1 MTCFFSFQIIKIIHK
16 RSAEKLLNG
25 CLANGGL
32 YIKIGQGLSA
42 INHILPTEYIE
53 TLKKLE
59 DKCLTR
65 TRDEVRKLFIQ
76 DFGSPPEKIFHS
88 FDYEP
93 IAAASLA
100 QVFRAK
106 TKKGQDVA
114 VKVQYIDLQRRFQ
127 GDIGTILFL
136 QSLVA
141 LVHKNYDF
149 GWVLRDLQNSLK
161 MELDFINEGQ
171 NSEHAA
177 MDLAKFKFVYIP
189 KVLWEYTNKRV
200 LTTEFINGYKI
211 SDMESLKKEKI
222 NLADLDSKL
231 FRTFGEQIFRTGF
244 VHADPHPGN
253 VFVRKNKS
261 GKVELVLLDHGL
273 YENLDADVRENLC
286 RFWEA
291 IVLKD
296 YRAMQKYSKA
306 LNVPDY
312 EIFAEILLQR
322 PLEMKGTFS
331 TKLSDEDIKYM
342 TDMAR
347 KRFDLIMKTLKD
359 MPRNI
364 IFVIRNLNT
373 VRSIAREHGDIV
385 DRPRIMARCA
395 LHSLRSTHKGLFGFF
410 SYIRRKLNF
419 EYQLW
424 KMSFQFW
431 LVSTYLSLLT
441 KLGRSPDTS
450 HLLDV
455 EVNV

>member
-1 MTCFFSFQIIKIIHK
+1 
-16 RSAEKLLNG
+16 
-25 CLANGGL
+25 
-32 YIKIGQGLSA
+32 
-42 INHILPTEYIE
+42 
-53 TLKKLE
+53 
-59 DKCLTR
+59 
-65 TRDEVRKLFIQ
+65 
-76 DFGSPPEKIFHS
+76 
-88 FDYEP
+88 
-93 IAAASLA
+93 
-100 QVFRAK
+100 
-106 TKKGQDVA
+106 
-114 VKVQYIDLQRRFQ
+114 
-127 GDIGTILFL
+127 
-136 QSLVA
+136 
-141 LVHKNYDF
+141 
-149 GWVLRDLQNSLK
+149 

-331 TKLSDEDIKYM
+331 TKVTQPYWRAFL
-342 TDMAR
+342 
-347 KRFDLIMKTLKD
+347 
-359 MPRNI
+359 
-364 IFVIRNLNT
+364 
-373 VRSIAREHGDIV
+373 
-385 DRPRIMARCA
+385 
-395 LHSLRSTHKGLFGFF
+395 
-410 SYIRRKLNF
+410 
-419 EYQLW
+419 
-424 KMSFQFW
+424 
-431 LVSTYLSLLT
+431 
-441 KLGRSPDTS
+441 
-450 HLLDV
+450 
-455 EVNV
+455 